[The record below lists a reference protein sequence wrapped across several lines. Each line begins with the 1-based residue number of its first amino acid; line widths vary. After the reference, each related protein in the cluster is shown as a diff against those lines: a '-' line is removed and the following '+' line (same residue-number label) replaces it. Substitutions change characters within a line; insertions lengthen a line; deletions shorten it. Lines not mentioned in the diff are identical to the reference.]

1 MKQNR
6 RHCEIKDGIA
16 QEFEPLIV
24 RRAVAAMRERLNQQA
39 LILELVSEQ
48 SFQS

>member
-1 MKQNR
+1 
-6 RHCEIKDGIA
+6 
-16 QEFEPLIV
+16 
-24 RRAVAAMRERLNQQA
+24 VAAMRERLNQQA